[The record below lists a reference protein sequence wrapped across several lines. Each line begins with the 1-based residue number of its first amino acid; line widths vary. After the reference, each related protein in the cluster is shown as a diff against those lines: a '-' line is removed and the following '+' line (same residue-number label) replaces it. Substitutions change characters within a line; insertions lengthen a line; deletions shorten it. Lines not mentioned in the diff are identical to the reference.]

1 MPVKIDNAERL
12 FNLTCALLYST
23 VGLTKQEILSR
34 VQGYKEKYKLD
45 GDNTAL
51 DRQFE
56 RDKKD
61 LADTGVKWEV
71 ENPAWAMEDNQEFRY
86 RIRNEAFNWPKDVQ
100 LSAEQIALL
109 NLAAD
114 VWSKTSL
121 SADANQ
127 GIMRIRALG
136 ESPAGSDML
145 GVAPTIR
152 THAPSFQRLTK
163 ALEGKNVVEFEY
175 RKATET
181 QSQTRTVQPWALESI
196 DGQWLLLAWDEMR
209 QEPRNFLLKRII
221 SDVNHLDRTFEAPAV
236 EALNAMRQDLAEHTS
251 RQQAVIQVKP
261 GTLAWLHFQMNDLA
275 SAESNRLTLH
285 YMDLHLLAEDLL
297 EFVLDIEV
305 LKPAELKDLIQ
316 ASLERVASEH
326 HD

>member
-1 MPVKIDNAERL
+1 MATKVDKSERL

-34 VQGYKEKYKLD
+34 VQGYKEDYKFG
-45 GDNTAL
+45 GDNSNL

-56 RDKKD
+56 RDKTE
-61 LADTGVKWEV
+61 LTRTGVHWQV
-71 ENPAWAMEDNQEFRY
+71 ENPISAMEDNQEFRY
-86 RIRNEAFNWPKDVQ
+86 RIKNEAFNWPKDVQ

-152 THAPSFQRLTK
+152 THAPSFQRLTW

-175 RKATET
+175 RKAGEET
-181 QSQTRTVQPWALESI
+181 SQTRTVQPWALESI
-196 DGQWLLLAWDEMR
+196 DGQWLLLAWDELR

-221 SDVNHLDRTFEAPAV
+221 SQVKHLNRTFEAPKP
-236 EALNAMRQDLAEHTS
+236 EDLSAMRQDLVEHTT
-251 RQQAVIQVKP
+251 RQQAEIRVKP
-261 GTLAWLHFQMNDLA
+261 GTLAWLHFQMNEPGTAD
-275 SAESNRLTLH
+275 SDRLTIH
-285 YMDLHLLAEDLL
+285 YMDLQLLAEDLL
-297 EFVLDIEV
+297 EFVLDLEV
-305 LKPAELKDLIQ
+305 IRPAELKDLIQ
-316 ASLERVASEH
+316 ASLEKVASEH
-326 HD
+326 HG